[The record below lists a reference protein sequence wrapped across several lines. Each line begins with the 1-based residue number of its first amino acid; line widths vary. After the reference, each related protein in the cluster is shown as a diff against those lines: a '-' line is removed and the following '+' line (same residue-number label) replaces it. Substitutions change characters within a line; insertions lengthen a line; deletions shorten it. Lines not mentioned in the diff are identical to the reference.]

1 MPYVMKCS
9 VRLNL
14 IDTINENENVEEDTV
29 IILCVDCV
37 DDSFKYCFWQLDF
50 LFFISYSVSD
60 FTYLWLFIFK
70 FEMYFVI
77 LIHTS
82 NCSSIGH

>member
-29 IILCVDCV
+29 IILCVDCI
-37 DDSFKYCFWQLDF
+37 DDK
-50 LFFISYSVSD
+50 
-60 FTYLWLFIFK
+60 
-70 FEMYFVI
+70 
-77 LIHTS
+77 
-82 NCSSIGH
+82 